1 MVCGFAR
8 ARWGG
13 MGERGELKFDG
24 KMGIVVYMIYKV
36 AYIMGI
42 LKRKALKIVF
52 YFKYEETEIYF

>member
-1 MVCGFAR
+1 MVRGFAR

-36 AYIMGI
+36 AYII
-42 LKRKALKIVF
+42 EF
-52 YFKYEETEIYF
+52 